1 MGKDG
6 REKIPFLNPSLRRWD
21 NFGFYFS
28 SIVFMFLF
36 SVSFFFVLIFVFGGQ
51 DFFFPIC
58 YSQLL
63 LFCEK
68 NYISIFLL
76 CCWLPY
82 AFFCSFFFFNFCFLF
97 SMRLISQWKIM
108 PREFHFWGSFICRKV
123 DRRCNRWTKACV
135 TKLYEAVIRPLSPVL
150 FLLSRVA
157 GLLWFSYEL
166 LKRR

>member
-1 MGKDG
+1 MGQ
-6 REKIPFLNPSLRRWD
+6 FW
-21 NFGFYFS
+21 
-28 SIVFMFLF
+28 FLF
-36 SVSFFFVLIFVFGGQ
+36 FFDCFHVPVLCFFFLCFNLCLWRTR
-51 DFFFPIC
+51 FFFPMC

>member
-51 DFFFPIC
+51 DFFFRYVIRNFC
-58 YSQLL
+58 YFAKKIHINISFMLL
-63 LFCEK
+63 IALCFFLF
-68 NYISIFLL
+68 
-76 CCWLPY
+76 
-82 AFFCSFFFFNFCFLF
+82 FFFFNFCFLF

-123 DRRCNRWTKACV
+123 DRRCNR
-135 TKLYEAVIRPLSPVL
+135 
-150 FLLSRVA
+150 
-157 GLLWFSYEL
+157 
-166 LKRR
+166 